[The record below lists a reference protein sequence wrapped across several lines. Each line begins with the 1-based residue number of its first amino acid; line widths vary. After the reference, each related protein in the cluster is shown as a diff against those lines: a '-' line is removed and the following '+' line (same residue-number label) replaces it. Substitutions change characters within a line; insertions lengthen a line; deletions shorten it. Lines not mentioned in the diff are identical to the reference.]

1 MIRDEAHCS
10 CEVGATDCRT
20 SCSRVDLTSYS
31 LCEQSGQSR
40 IPLSLQKLL
49 NPIKPS
55 SSSALTAYHR
65 QELVTSSSNVSL
77 PGDSKSV
84 ADLSQL
90 RPWTRLPPPPMVTSH
105 RKTNL
110 PSLCLYIPVHLPH
123 ELSPFQWSPES
134 PVSPQLTPNQLT
146 PPSTCEEEPGR
157 LEIGE
162 CQYSAQKWD
171 DCSSQMSSKNAP
183 DVTPTALLFS
193 PVDKSLEKEE
203 ATLAKGLNFKFRSS
217 ACRPS
222 LSSRTR
228 RKTSLKKVNKSNEK
242 DRNRCLTC
250 GSSFSTFANLTR
262 HEKKCAL
269 VAPKVE
275 T

>member
-31 LCEQSGQSR
+31 LS
-40 IPLSLQKLL
+40 
-49 NPIKPS
+49 
-55 SSSALTAYHR
+55 LTAYHR

-162 CQYSAQKWD
+162 C
-171 DCSSQMSSKNAP
+171 
-183 DVTPTALLFS
+183 
-193 PVDKSLEKEE
+193 
-203 ATLAKGLNFKFRSS
+203 
-217 ACRPS
+217 RPS
-222 LSSRTR
+222 LSSRTQ